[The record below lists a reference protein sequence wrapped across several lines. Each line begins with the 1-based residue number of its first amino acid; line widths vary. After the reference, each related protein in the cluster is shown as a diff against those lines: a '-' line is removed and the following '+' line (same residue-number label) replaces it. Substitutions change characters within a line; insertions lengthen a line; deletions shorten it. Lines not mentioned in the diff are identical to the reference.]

1 MVSRLGFFCLFG
13 WGWSGG
19 RIGAVGLDLL
29 AWRNLD
35 RPALLAWRNL
45 EETGSLESTSPLLNP
60 AFQPSSLPSACPQ
73 QSVVVPVSAAS
84 ECFTPQLLTA
94 AQDNRTCL
102 LLCLC
107 PLGLLARDPAH
118 LADQPACPEPQSG
131 YLTSPASP
139 QD

>member
-1 MVSRLGFFCLFG
+1 MVSRLGFFGLFG

-19 RIGAVGLDLL
+19 SSGAVGLDLL
-29 AWRNLD
+29 AWRN
-35 RPALLAWRNL
+35 NL

-60 AFQPSSLPSACPQ
+60 AFQPACPQ